1 MIHPFP
7 VEGRWYKG
15 NLHMHTTASDGRLEL
30 ADAIEFYKT
39 RGYDF
44 VAVTDHRK
52 TTPVEEFTT
61 DTFLAMHGIE
71 LNCWDPNGYEYH
83 IVGVGVRPFE
93 QDPEIR
99 TGQGLIDQVL
109 AHDGVAFIAHPYWL
123 GLERQAIEHLTGAIG
138 IEVYNSGCMECGKAL
153 SDVHWD
159 DLLHHGYDTW
169 GLATDDTH
177 HYSYDGAVGWVMVR
191 ARELTQESIK
201 EALRAGH
208 FYATQGPEIRDLRV
222 EGGWIHVETSD
233 VARIVFVSN
242 RGRGKSVWAKPGET
256 LNKASMKHWSDGYCR
271 IEAIDAQGRKA
282 WSQPIRF

>member
-71 LNCWDPNGYEYH
+71 LNCWDPHGYDYH
-83 IVGVGVRPFE
+83 IVRVGVRPFE

-208 FYATQGPEIRDLRV
+208 FYATQGPEIR
-222 EGGWIHVETSD
+222 
-233 VARIVFVSN
+233 
-242 RGRGKSVWAKPGET
+242 
-256 LNKASMKHWSDGYCR
+256 
-271 IEAIDAQGRKA
+271 
-282 WSQPIRF
+282 